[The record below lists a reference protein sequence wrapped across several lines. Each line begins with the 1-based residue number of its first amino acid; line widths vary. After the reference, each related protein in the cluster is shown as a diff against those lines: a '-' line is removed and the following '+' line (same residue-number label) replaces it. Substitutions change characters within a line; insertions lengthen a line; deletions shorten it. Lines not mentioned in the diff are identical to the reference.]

1 MRCGFRAANLV
12 GMKKMAIR
20 PATAADLPVLHQ
32 IAARAVREL
41 LSGVYSAEQ
50 LDAAEAVG
58 VYEVEPELVDA
69 GTYWVIEID
78 GTVVA
83 GSGWSP
89 GGSLRPDQKTSVP
102 VTGAAMRATYVEPR
116 WARHG
121 LATLLARTTETAA
134 RIAGFTRFDA
144 LCTPASEAL
153 RRTLG
158 YRLVERVNTPLHGT
172 LTATVAHMRKE
183 LIDSGPAVSSRPWRG

>member
-1 MRCGFRAANLV
+1 MTSKLAV
-12 GMKKMAIR
+12 R
-20 PATAADLPVLHQ
+20 PAIPADLPVLHDL
-32 IAARAVREL
+32 AGRAVREL
-41 LSGVYSAEQ
+41 LGSVYTAAQ
-50 LDAAEAVG
+50 LRAAATVG

-69 GTYWVIEID
+69 GTYWVVEID

-89 GGSLRPDQKTSVP
+89 GGSLRPDRRTGDPQVS
-102 VTGAAMRATYVEPR
+102 GAAMRASYVEPR

-121 LATLLARTTETAA
+121 LASLLARVTETAA

-144 LCTPASEAL
+144 LCTPPSEAL

-158 YRLVERVNTPLHGT
+158 YRLVERVEAPLDGT
-172 LTATVAHMRKE
+172 HTATVAHMRKE
-183 LIDSGPAVSSRPWRG
+183 LP